1 MQGDEQNREL
11 WAERD
16 RDIAARVHRL
26 EPLMHGGVAV
36 TALSL
41 WPVAGWR
48 AAVVFLLVAVGF
60 NAFDPTFPPF
70 RRWQATRPGIVFGAL
85 MVAVACVLSGGPR
98 SPLVVLFV
106 MPVVVASAH
115 LLGRTRLVMLAG
127 IEACLAGVAL
137 SSGAGDVVRD
147 PSMLAV
153 HTVALMMVAIVVG
166 ALADS
171 DGEHRSAATMDPLTG
186 LLNRHGLA
194 GRFPELT
201 ARARRSGLPI
211 SVAVIDVDEFKS
223 VNDTHGHRRGDDV
236 LRHTAAVLGENL
248 RPFELAYRIGGD
260 EFVVVLP
267 DVPLEDAV
275 RVADRLCRAVR
286 AAEPGGLPLT
296 VSVGVAT
303 AAGEDL
309 GYEALFA
316 DADAALYRAKVAGR
330 DRVDPAPGV
339 PLAPA

>member
-1 MQGDEQNREL
+1 MAEHRQDEDLRR
-11 WAERD
+11 ERD

-26 EPLMHGGVAV
+26 EPLMHVGVAV

-48 AAVVFLLVAVGF
+48 AAVVLVLVALGF

-70 RRWQATRPGIVFGAL
+70 RRWQSSRPGIVFGAL
-85 MVAVACVLSGGPR
+85 MVAVACVVSGGPD

-106 MPVVVASAH
+106 MPVVGASAH
-115 LLGRTRLVMLAG
+115 LLGRTRLVVLAG
-127 IEACLAGVAL
+127 VESCLAGVAL
-137 SSGAGDVVRD
+137 SSGVADLVRD
-147 PSMLAV
+147 PSMLAT
-153 HTVALMMVAIVVG
+153 HTAALLMVAIVVG

-171 DGEHRSAATMDPLTG
+171 DGEHRSAATVDPLTG
-186 LLNRHGLA
+186 LLNRNALA
-194 GRFPELT
+194 GRFAELV
-201 ARARRSGLPI
+201 AKAERSGQPI
-211 SVAVIDVDEFKS
+211 SAAVVDVDDFKS

-267 DVPLEDAV
+267 DVPLDDAA

-286 AAEPGGLPLT
+286 AAQPGGLPLT
-296 VSVGVAT
+296 VSIGVASV
-303 AAGEDL
+303 AGGDL
-309 GYEALFA
+309 SYEALFA

-330 DRVDPAPGV
+330 DRVDPAPRV
-339 PLAPA
+339 PAAAG